1 MGNEFLSVLYDMDY
15 SFTNHTLIF
24 EVFSQNIE
32 VLSKNIEVLSKNI
45 GVFSQ
50 NIMEFVSLYW
60 FQSFTTFTMIFIL
73 LYINHLERRL
83 AFIENCFGQHL
94 ENHVE
99 DNEDIDENFE
109 KLNEI
114 LNNILNENKCKAISN
129 LHFEKRRGLIQCENY
144 AESGRDFCEIHD
156 ERDVLS
162 SEDEEEDSEY
172 VYNSASSEEV
182 SL

>member
-24 EVFSQNIE
+24 EFFTQ
-32 VLSKNIEVLSKNI
+32 NI

-50 NIMEFVSLYW
+50 NIVEFVSLYW

-99 DNEDIDENFE
+99 DNEDIDENFS

-129 LHFEKRRGLIQCENY
+129 LHFEKRRGLIQCENF

-162 SEDEEEDSEY
+162 SEDEEEDDEEDSEY

-182 SL
+182 FVKKYKIGYSI